1 MKTLTKRRALITLGV
16 VLQQWIHLPQPSL
29 ALTCS
34 NSAKSM
40 PKLILSETDESK
52 ITAMEVKWDDLPFRA
67 LVGGYTNNG
76 VQTAFIGNYR
86 S

>member
-1 MKTLTKRRALITLGV
+1 
-16 VLQQWIHLPQPSL
+16 
-29 ALTCS
+29 
-34 NSAKSM
+34 M